1 MYPFVKMAVAD
12 VACLQDVE
20 TEADSYSDSCDADG
34 DVQIFNEYDEYIL
47 RTFGRHLL
55 RHRRHR
61 RNKSKRGGQDQL
73 EDDRCSF
80 AHYEVA
86 KVSGTVE
93 PDLQYLHPPY
103 DVGGASAKFTLK
115 AAADGLSSVVYKLRY
130 FKNDAV
136 KISLVP
142 HDVTGV
148 IHPGQ
153 EKVFT

>member
-1 MYPFVKMAVAD
+1 MAVAD
-12 VACLQDVE
+12 VACLQDLE
-20 TEADSYSDSCDADG
+20 TEADSDSVTDDD
-34 DVQIFNEYDEYIL
+34 DVQIYNEYDEYIL
-47 RTFGRHLL
+47 QTFGRHLL
-55 RHRRHR
+55 RR
-61 RNKSKRGGQDQL
+61 RNKRRQDRKQQSQQR
-73 EDDRCSF
+73 EDDDDDPF
-80 AHYEVA
+80 VHYEVA

-103 DVGGASAKFTLK
+103 NVEASAKFTLK
-115 AAADGLSSVVYKLRY
+115 AAAAGLSSVVYKLRY